1 MTPSNKILS
10 IIMIRQ
16 SNKLYYPDNKGIKLF
31 VEQNKI
37 NTFWVDFETESCK
50 FNNLLHRLYEIVIFQ
65 IANMTEEEQEREA
78 SRFFFFLLDDNVRE
92 DIGNYLN
99 PLLEYWKSIGYLKFK
114 KNVYNK
120 MNQSIVRYVIDYK
133 DVDGNIVISKKY
145 SSIKQ
150 VSCDIGSGKSS
161 SVYYIVKKL

>member
-1 MTPSNKILS
+1 MTKAHIGRKIRKTAKRMLKS
-10 IIMIRQ
+10 SRVAGRA
-16 SNKLYYPDNKGIKLF
+16 LGKGTGF
-31 VEQNKI
+31 ATEQ
-37 NTFWVDFETESCK
+37 
-50 FNNLLHRLYEIVIFQ
+50 
-65 IANMTEEEQEREA
+65 
-78 SRFFFFLLDDNVRE
+78 
-92 DIGNYLN
+92 
-99 PLLEYWKSIGYLKFK
+99 SIGYLKFK